1 MFRRIVATALLAGLA
16 AGIIVSAA
24 QLVWVEPLILEA
36 ETFENAAQTQ
46 DSGQATP
53 AQAAPDEAAAGAD
66 VDRLLLTF
74 LSNLLT
80 GVGFALVLV
89 AAITISGRQVDWR
102 RGLIWGAAGF
112 LCFAAAPAL
121 GLPPDPPGVDAGPLA
136 PRQAWWLGTALAT
149 ALGLW
154 LLAFAGRRELRLLGI
169 IVLAIPH
176 VVGAP
181 HVDISG
187 APTPPA
193 LIEEFIVASLV
204 TSAAFWLVLGGVSG
218 LVYRKLA

>member
-1 MFRRIVATALLAGLA
+1 MFRRIAATALLAGLA
-16 AGIIVSAA
+16 AGIVVSAV

-36 ETFENAAQTQ
+36 ETFERSAQTQ
-46 DSGQATP
+46 ESGQAAP

-102 RGLIWGAAGF
+102 RGLLWGAAGF

-169 IVLAIPH
+169 VVLAIPH
-176 VVGAP
+176 LVGAP

-193 LIEEFIVASLV
+193 LIDEFIVASLV